1 VSKLRLIFAGT
12 PEFAVPSLQSLI
24 AADHELA
31 LVMTQ
36 PDRPA
41 GRGRRL
47 QASPVKRC
55 ALAAGLDVAQPQTLR
70 DAAVRERLHALRPD
84 LLVVVAYGLIL
95 PRALL
100 PIPAH
105 GCWNVHASLLPRW
118 RGAAPIQR
126 AIEHGDAETGVT
138 LMQMDAGL
146 DTGDRL
152 AHSATPIQPD
162 DTAASLHDRLAT
174 MGAQLLQRELRAL
187 AAGRPPPPLPQ
198 DDAQASYAKPLNKTE
213 AELDFT
219 RAAPELERRVRAF
232 NPWPVAWTM
241 LAGERTRVWQAR
253 VLPDTGAAPGQLL
266 QPGPGRVAVACGT
279 GALELLRLQPAGGK
293 AQPAADWLN
302 ARQHLLR

>member
-1 VSKLRLIFAGT
+1 MSKLRLIFAGT
-12 PEFAVPSLQSLI
+12 PEFAVPSLQALI
-24 AADHELA
+24 EGRHELA

-55 ALAAGLDVAQPQTLR
+55 ALQAGLDVAQPRTLR

-95 PRALL
+95 PRSILR
-100 PIPAH
+100 IPAH

-152 AHSATPIQPD
+152 AQNATPIRPD
-162 DTAASLHDRLAT
+162 DTAASLHERLAT

-187 AAGRPPPPLPQ
+187 ADGRPPPPAPQ
-198 DDAQASYAKPLNKTE
+198 DDARATYARPLSKAE
-213 AELDFT
+213 AELDWS
-219 RAAPELERRVRAF
+219 RPAAELERRVRAF
-232 NPWPVAWTM
+232 NPWPVAWA
-241 LAGERTRVWQAR
+241 LLDDQRTRVWQAR
-253 VLPDTGAAPGQLL
+253 VLADTGAPAGQLL

-302 ARQHLLR
+302 ARQHLFR